1 MTWRSLLLA
10 FSVSMLVACSSPS
23 GKAVRIDNA
32 WSPVAPP
39 GVSTIAVY
47 ADVSSTRADTLMGVS
62 TALADSA
69 QIHSMNEAAGM
80 MQMRHVPRVDLQP
93 GVILHLAPGGMH
105 VMLMGVKQLLPLD
118 AEIPLM
124 FHFATA
130 GDVAVV
136 ARVRAA
142 S

>member
-1 MTWRSLLLA
+1 
-10 FSVSMLVACSSPS
+10 
-23 GKAVRIDNA
+23 
-32 WSPVAPP
+32 
-39 GVSTIAVY
+39 
-47 ADVSSTRADTLMGVS
+47 MGVS

-105 VMLMGVKQLLPLD
+105 VMLMGVKQLLPVD
-118 AEIPLM
+118 AEIPLT

>member
-1 MTWRSLLLA
+1 MSLRSLLLVL
-10 FSVSMLVACSSPS
+10 SVPMLAACGGPS
-23 GKAVRIDNA
+23 GKPVLIDNA

-47 ADVSSTRADTLMGVS
+47 ADVSSTQADTLMGVS
-62 TALADSA
+62 TTLADSA

-80 MQMRHVPRVDLQP
+80 MQMRHVPRVELQP
-93 GVILHLAPGGMH
+93 GVTLHLAPGGMH
-105 VMLMGVKQLLPLD
+105 VMLLGVKQSLPVD
-118 AEIPLM
+118 AEIPLV

-130 GDVAVV
+130 GDVAAV